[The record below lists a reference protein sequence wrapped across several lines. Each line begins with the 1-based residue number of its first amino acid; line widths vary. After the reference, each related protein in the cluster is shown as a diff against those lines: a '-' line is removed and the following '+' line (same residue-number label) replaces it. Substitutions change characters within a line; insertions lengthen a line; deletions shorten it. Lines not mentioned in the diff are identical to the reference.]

1 MQKDCP
7 DTITRRR
14 LMLSAAAGTA
24 AGALA
29 ISGMASAQSSSAPQ
43 RIKGPLVWLDMDQ
56 EDLDAS
62 YNNDAFVTNHAAV
75 NERRT
80 ANNEIALRYIDPPE
94 IVSYGPSEI
103 EKIEIYR
110 TKQPSAC
117 ALIHS

>member
-24 AGALA
+24 VGTLA
-29 ISGMASAQSSSAPQ
+29 VTGMVSAQSSSTPQ
-43 RIKGPLVWLDMDQ
+43 RVKGPLVWLDMDQ
-56 EDLDAS
+56 EELDAS
-62 YNNDAFVTNHAAV
+62 YDNDGFVTNHAAI

-80 ANNEIALRYIDPPE
+80 ANNEIALQNIDPPE

-103 EKIEIYR
+103 EKIEI
-110 TKQPSAC
+110 
-117 ALIHS
+117 